1 MNTPL
6 KLVWKFDSCLD
17 LNTPWIWTETWF
29 KQASSWVKTKIWWW
43 KCDYPAEMSYIV
55 DISLPEI
62 SCVFQMFT
70 FVTSCCSPHISTSQ
84 QKSSTECLIWCQSGC
99 VRILPFDRLR
109 GLCHSTVSCWI
120 FTGKIF
126 SDTAENTCG
135 WKSAEKTFKGEQKI
149 ATTSGFFFK
158 KNRWFIRLCS
168 WFLLVTLCLLVAEI
182 FRRWCQVD
190 QCTGR

>member
-43 KCDYPAEMSYIV
+43 KCDYPAEISYIV

-84 QKSSTECLIWCQSGC
+84 QKSSTECLIWCRSGC
-99 VRILPFDRLR
+99 VRILPFDTLR
-109 GLCHSTVSCWI
+109 GLCHSTVSEVALPDLSSSGYG
-120 FTGKIF
+120 TPLYMLLTN
-126 SDTAENTCG
+126 DVL
-135 WKSAEKTFKGEQKI
+135 QKNGI
-149 ATTSGFFFK
+149 S
-158 KNRWFIRLCS
+158 
-168 WFLLVTLCLLVAEI
+168 
-182 FRRWCQVD
+182 
-190 QCTGR
+190 

>member
-43 KCDYPAEMSYIV
+43 KCDYPAEISYIV

-70 FVTSCCSPHISTSQ
+70 FVTSYCSPHISTSQ
-84 QKSSTECLIWCQSGC
+84 QKNSTECLIWCRSGC

-109 GLCHSTVSCWI
+109 ELCLSTVSKDRCVKEI
-120 FTGKIF
+120 PHDLSGEDGVKNHQPKIVV
-126 SDTAENTCG
+126 E
-135 WKSAEKTFKGEQKI
+135 EKG
-149 ATTSGFFFK
+149 
-158 KNRWFIRLCS
+158 
-168 WFLLVTLCLLVAEI
+168 
-182 FRRWCQVD
+182 
-190 QCTGR
+190 

>member
-1 MNTPL
+1 MDTPL

-43 KCDYPAEMSYIV
+43 KCDYPAEISYIV

-84 QKSSTECLIWCQSGC
+84 QKSSTECLIWCPSGC
-99 VRILPFDRLR
+99 VRILPFDTLR
-109 GLCHSTVSCWI
+109 GLCHSTVSYGCVFFYWL
-120 FTGKIF
+120 
-126 SDTAENTCG
+126 S
-135 WKSAEKTFKGEQKI
+135 WKS
-149 ATTSGFFFK
+149 
-158 KNRWFIRLCS
+158 
-168 WFLLVTLCLLVAEI
+168 LCLSDSTSNATSWTCHTPKHTLSLIIPV
-182 FRRWCQVD
+182 VY
-190 QCTGR
+190 CT

>member
-43 KCDYPAEMSYIV
+43 KCDYPAEISYIV

-109 GLCHSTVSCWI
+109 EFCHSTIS
-120 FTGKIF
+120 
-126 SDTAENTCG
+126 
-135 WKSAEKTFKGEQKI
+135 
-149 ATTSGFFFK
+149 
-158 KNRWFIRLCS
+158 
-168 WFLLVTLCLLVAEI
+168 LCLKCRALGLFLARVI
-182 FRRWCQVD
+182 QKRWHFFNPSNMHGERYCATASRISVMEFA
-190 QCTGR
+190 

>member
-43 KCDYPAEMSYIV
+43 KCDYSAEISYIV

-84 QKSSTECLIWCQSGC
+84 QKSSTECLIWCCSGC
-99 VRILPFDRLR
+99 VRILPFDMLQ
-109 GLCHSTVSCWI
+109 GLCHSTVSYGQRSSHREKWKLACPRRHANSSHSELQL
-120 FTGKIF
+120 F
-126 SDTAENTCG
+126 S
-135 WKSAEKTFKGEQKI
+135 K
-149 ATTSGFFFK
+149 
-158 KNRWFIRLCS
+158 
-168 WFLLVTLCLLVAEI
+168 FLSN
-182 FRRWCQVD
+182 FS
-190 QCTGR
+190 

>member
-43 KCDYPAEMSYIV
+43 KCDYPAEISYIV

-84 QKSSTECLIWCQSGC
+84 QKSSTECLIWCCSGC

-109 GLCHSTVSCWI
+109 GLCHSTVSHLWQQVQNCCFSVVFAAI
-120 FTGKIF
+120 QFHTVLPVDVEHLEKRLTALFTKPAASRF
-126 SDTAENTCG
+126 TAVP
-135 WKSAEKTFKGEQKI
+135 
-149 ATTSGFFFK
+149 
-158 KNRWFIRLCS
+158 
-168 WFLLVTLCLLVAEI
+168 LVCLV
-182 FRRWCQVD
+182 
-190 QCTGR
+190 

>member
-6 KLVWKFDSCLD
+6 KLVWKFESCLD

-29 KQASSWVKTKIWWW
+29 KQASSWVKTNIWWW
-43 KCDYPAEMSYIV
+43 KCDYPAEISYIV

-99 VRILPFDRLR
+99 VRILPFDRLQ
-109 GLCHSTVSCWI
+109 GLCHSTVSIHAC
-120 FTGKIF
+120 
-126 SDTAENTCG
+126 SRYD
-135 WKSAEKTFKGEQKI
+135 
-149 ATTSGFFFK
+149 
-158 KNRWFIRLCS
+158 RWLNDSMSI
-168 WFLLVTLCLLVAEI
+168 WPIYPLLSINASHAFCLLDLAK
-182 FRRWCQVD
+182 
-190 QCTGR
+190 

>member
-29 KQASSWVKTKIWWW
+29 RQASSWVKTKIWWW
-43 KCDYPAEMSYIV
+43 KCDYPAEISYIL
-55 DISLPEI
+55 DISIPEI
-62 SCVFQMFT
+62 SCVFQIFT

-109 GLCHSTVSCWI
+109 GLCHSTVSYGSENKSLGRNIC
-120 FTGKIF
+120 TEKIF
-126 SDTAENTCG
+126 DQNLVCFLAVILQIAFS
-135 WKSAEKTFKGEQKI
+135 SMVYLMSKGIQIYI
-149 ATTSGFFFK
+149 AIRILQWSWWLTSNSPIHKAAGQW
-158 KNRWFIRLCS
+158 R
-168 WFLLVTLCLLVAEI
+168 
-182 FRRWCQVD
+182 
-190 QCTGR
+190 

>member
-43 KCDYPAEMSYIV
+43 KCDYPAEISYIV

-84 QKSSTECLIWCQSGC
+84 QKSSTECLIWCHSGC

-109 GLCHSTVSCWI
+109 ELCLSTVSFVVI
-120 FTGKIF
+120 PL
-126 SDTAENTCG
+126 N
-135 WKSAEKTFKGEQKI
+135 
-149 ATTSGFFFK
+149 
-158 KNRWFIRLCS
+158 
-168 WFLLVTLCLLVAEI
+168 WFLQSKWLQYLPSYFFYSFLSTEKGLLQQFYMDYSFI
-182 FRRWCQVD
+182 NYILFIQ
-190 QCTGR
+190 

>member
-43 KCDYPAEMSYIV
+43 KCDYPAEISYIV

-84 QKSSTECLIWCQSGC
+84 QKSSTECLIWCHSGC
-99 VRILPFDRLR
+99 VRILPFDTLR
-109 GLCHSTVSCWI
+109 ELCHSTVSYVI
-120 FTGKIF
+120 FGAHPGLLEEGGQLHIF
-126 SDTAENTCG
+126 FT
-135 WKSAEKTFKGEQKI
+135 EKT
-149 ATTSGFFFK
+149 S
-158 KNRWFIRLCS
+158 
-168 WFLLVTLCLLVAEI
+168 EI
-182 FRRWCQVD
+182 KESL
-190 QCTGR
+190 GRYLIIHKSVWIYRT